1 MLTLYVVASISVIRK
16 ITENLVILY
25 AEQIL
30 MLYLEKIPVA
40 DFTSDK
46 KKFSSRRFTY
56 QMAATFIDIIT
67 F

>member
-30 MLYLEKIPVA
+30 MLYLEKISVA
-40 DFTSDK
+40 DFTSD
-46 KKFSSRRFTY
+46 
-56 QMAATFIDIIT
+56 
-67 F
+67 

>member
-1 MLTLYVVASISVIRK
+1 MLTLYVASISVIRK

-40 DFTSDK
+40 DFTSD
-46 KKFSSRRFTY
+46 
-56 QMAATFIDIIT
+56 
-67 F
+67 